1 MTKDKDDKDKD
12 GDKDDEVPAFLYKEG
27 DEEIQEE
34 SFRDRVRALMEQV
47 LELE

>member
-47 LELE
+47 LDLE